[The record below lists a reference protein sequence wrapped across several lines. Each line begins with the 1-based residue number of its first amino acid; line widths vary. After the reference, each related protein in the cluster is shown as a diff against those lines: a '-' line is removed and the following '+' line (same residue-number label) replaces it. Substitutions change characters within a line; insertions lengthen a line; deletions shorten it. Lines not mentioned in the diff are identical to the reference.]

1 MTIYYDNASTT
12 PALPYMGDQFW
23 GNPSSPHA
31 LGISAERKLAAARNT
46 IAGILECEPSEVIFT
61 SGGTESNNLALIGLA
76 MATHRE
82 NFTFFAQPWE
92 HPSVLQPLEHIK
104 TQGLA
109 NVVIAPHS
117 QWHSSGHC
125 LVAISHVNHETGD
138 INDMY
143 TIAKQLK
150 QCASRVIVAV
160 DGVQGFCKHKI
171 DLSGIDMYS
180 FSAHKCH
187 GPAGVGGLVLR
198 NNIRIAPLLYGGGQE
213 NKVRPGTE
221 NVNGIRHM
229 AEVAK
234 ALGHNDVTNVKSII
248 MELVSELPNV
258 HVNAMTN
265 NISPYILNMSFVG
278 IKGEPFVHLLS
289 EKGLYVSMGAAC
301 QSRKNT
307 KSALEIMGFSR
318 ERAESAIRFSFS
330 CLNTQEEA
338 IAAKEIIKD
347 CFKWLHGVA
356 RKT

>member
-12 PALPYMGDQFW
+12 PPLPYASNQFF

-31 LGISAERKLAAARNT
+31 LGISAERELSAARQT
-46 IAGILECEPSEVIFT
+46 IASILECKPGEIVFT

-76 MATHRE
+76 MAVRRE

-92 HPSVLQPLEHIK
+92 HPSVLQPLEYIK

-109 NVVIAPHS
+109 NVVLAPHS
-117 QWHSSGHC
+117 QWHSSGPC
-125 LVAISHVNHETGD
+125 LGAISHVNHETGD
-138 INDMY
+138 INDVQA
-143 TIAKQLK
+143 IAQSLK
-150 QCASRVIVAV
+150 QGASRAIVFV

-171 DLSGIDMYS
+171 DLSYIDMYS

-221 NVNGIRHM
+221 NVNGIRYM
-229 AEVAK
+229 AEVAR
-234 ALGHNDVTNVKSII
+234 ALGENDVAKVKSII
-248 MELVSELPNV
+248 MELASELPNV
-258 HVNAMTN
+258 HINAMTS
-265 NISPYILNMSFVG
+265 NISPYILNMSFMG
-278 IKGEPFVHLLS
+278 TKGEPFVHLLS
-289 EKGLYVSMGAAC
+289 EKGLYASMGAAC

-307 KSALEIMGFSR
+307 KSALETMGFSK
-318 ERAESAIRFSFS
+318 ERAQSAIRLSFS
-330 CLNTQEEA
+330 CLNTPQEA

-347 CFKWLHGVA
+347 CFFWLRGKVSF
-356 RKT
+356 